1 MPSSH
6 ADFAYKP
13 AHELRD
19 LIQAKKLSPV
29 ELVQSTL
36 DRIEEL
42 NKKLGAY
49 ITVMGDSA
57 MEEAREAEAAVS
69 RGDDLGPLHGL
80 PVPIKDL
87 EGVKGVRLTQGS
99 LVDDAIADS
108 DAMCVERVRAAG
120 GIVVGKTNT
129 PEHGHTPTT
138 ENRVF
143 DPARNPW
150 NTARTPGG
158 SSGGA
163 AASVAAGITAIAQGS
178 DGGGSIRIPGSLA
191 GVYGIKATQGRV
203 PRKHSSEQSY
213 NVVNNS
219 SVGPLTWDVRDAA
232 LFLNVLAGPADD
244 AEYGTLP
251 DEPPDFTSGLERG
264 VRGMLIGFDT
274 SCMGGA
280 SCDAEVF
287 DAVAAAA
294 KTFDEL
300 GAKVAEVEY
309 APDPHA
315 ELAESF
321 YDFFCIRGYARW
333 SEQLDNPEMAEQLTD
348 YFREDLEK
356 GKGLGAIDYVN
367 CTTKTGKYRAYAD
380 QFFREYDLLLTPS
393 TATTAFEIGKL
404 PTTIGG
410 RAGTNPRFDFIPF
423 AYMFNLTGNPAA
435 TVPCGFDSEGMPVG
449 LQIVGAMKDEMSV
462 IAASAAYE
470 EARPWADKHPSR

>member
-1 MPSSH
+1 MSSGN
-6 ADFAYKP
+6 AELAYKP
-13 AHELRD
+13 ARELRD
-19 LIQAKKLSPV
+19 LIALKKLSPV
-29 ELVQSTL
+29 ELVEFTL
-36 DRIEEL
+36 DRIEAL
-42 NKKLGAY
+42 NERLGAY
-49 ITVMGDSA
+49 ITVMGDQA
-57 MEEAREAEAAVS
+57 MAEARAAEAAVS
-69 RGDDLGPLHGL
+69 RGDNLGALHGI

-120 GIVVGKTNT
+120 GIVIGKTNT

-163 AASVAAGITAIAQGS
+163 AVSVAAGITAIAQGS
-178 DGGGSIRIPGSLA
+178 DGGGSIRIPGSLS
-191 GVYGIKATQGRV
+191 GVYGIKATQGRI
-203 PRKHSSEQSY
+203 PRKHSSEQSF

-219 SVGPLTWDVRDAA
+219 SVGPMTWDVQDAA
-232 LFLNVLAGPADD
+232 ILMNVLAGPAEN
-244 AEYGTLP
+244 AEYTTLP
-251 DEPPDFTSGLERG
+251 DEPPDFTVSLSRSMSDL
-264 VRGMLIGFDT
+264 RIGFDT

-280 SCDAEVF
+280 KCDSEVF
-287 DAVAAAA
+287 DAAAAAA
-294 KTFDEL
+294 KVFDEL
-300 GAKVAEVEY
+300 GANVEEVSY
-309 APDPHA
+309 APDPHE

-333 SEQLDNPEMAEQLTD
+333 SEQLDNPETAELLTD

-356 GKGLGAIDYVN
+356 GKSLGAIDYVN
-367 CTTKTGKYRAYAD
+367 CTTKAGKYRAYAD
-380 QFFREYDLLLTPS
+380 RFFADFDLLLTPS

-404 PTTIGG
+404 PQSIGG
-410 RAGTNPRFDFIPF
+410 RTCTNLRFDFIPF

-435 TVPCGFDSEGMPVG
+435 TVPCGFDSEGMPIG
-449 LQIVGAMKDEMSV
+449 LQIVGDMKDEMLILMASV
-462 IAASAAYE
+462 AYE
-470 EARPWADKHPSR
+470 KVRPWADKRPSL